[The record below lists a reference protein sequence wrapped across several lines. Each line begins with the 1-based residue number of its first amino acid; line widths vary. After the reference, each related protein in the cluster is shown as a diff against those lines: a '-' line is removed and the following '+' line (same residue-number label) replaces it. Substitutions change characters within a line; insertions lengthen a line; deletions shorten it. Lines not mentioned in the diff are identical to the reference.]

1 MLYQDLPVFGDV
13 YALTVK
19 VFTVTQDFPREYKF
33 TLGQDMKRDCLVLLR
48 SIYRINKS
56 REKAEHLGLT
66 RVWLTGSFS
75 FLRPRLRPVLGFFQI
90 RWV

>member
-1 MLYQDLPVFGDV
+1 MEQFDESGNIYSQNGEDWIIE
-13 YALTVK
+13 K
-19 VFTVTQDFPREYKF
+19 
-33 TLGQDMKRDCLVLLR
+33 LLNG
-48 SIYRINKS
+48 IG
-56 REKAEHLGLT
+56 AELGLT